1 LNAPLRRFYKEVALL
16 PVAGG
21 FQPALDGRPLL
32 TPAKAALTLPNLPFA
47 EAVAEEW
54 RSQGERIRPASM
66 PLTQLA
72 NTAIDRVT
80 PDPGATLD
88 ELLGYAGT
96 DLVCYRAEAP
106 ATLVERQQRL
116 WQPLLDDLARRH
128 DVLLNVHAG
137 IIPHPQPDAA
147 LSALR
152 RHLSSLPPFVLTGL
166 AALTRSCG
174 SLVIALALAEGLLTP
189 EEAFDL
195 SQLDEGYQIE
205 QWGEDREAAE
215 RRRALRQEILETH
228 RFLGFAR

>member
-1 LNAPLRRFYKEVALL
+1 MPPSRCADGALL

-72 NTAIDRVT
+72 NTAIDRVA
-80 PDPGATLD
+80 PDPSATLG
-88 ELLGYAGT
+88 ELLDYAGT

-128 DVLLNVHAG
+128 D
-137 IIPHPQPDAA
+137 
-147 LSALR
+147 
-152 RHLSSLPPFVLTGL
+152 
-166 AALTRSCG
+166 
-174 SLVIALALAEGLLTP
+174 
-189 EEAFDL
+189 
-195 SQLDEGYQIE
+195 
-205 QWGEDREAAE
+205 
-215 RRRALRQEILETH
+215 
-228 RFLGFAR
+228 